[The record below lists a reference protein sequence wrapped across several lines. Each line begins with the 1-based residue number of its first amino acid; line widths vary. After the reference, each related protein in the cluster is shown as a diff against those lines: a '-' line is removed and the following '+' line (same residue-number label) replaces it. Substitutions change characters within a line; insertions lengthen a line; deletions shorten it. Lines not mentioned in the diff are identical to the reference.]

1 MKLSTDQ
8 IQTNIIHKAVGQIT
22 ESDVN
27 LAAASDAIIVGFQ
40 VRPNPMARRLAEQE
54 GVEMKTYSVIYDAID
69 EIKAAL
75 EGMLEPK
82 EVEEVLGM
90 VEIQQVFKI
99 SKVGSV
105 AGCLVQ
111 EGKVLR
117 NGFVRVI
124 RDGIVEYP
132 KKEGVRGELSSLKR
146 FKDNVNEVKSG
157 MECGLTIKNFNDI
170 KEGDMLEIYELKEVK
185 QKL

>member
-1 MKLSTDQ
+1 
-8 IQTNIIHKAVGQIT
+8 
-22 ESDVN
+22 
-27 LAAASDAIIVGFQ
+27 
-40 VRPNPMARRLAEQE
+40 MARRLAEQE
-54 GVEMKTYSVIYDAID
+54 GVELKTYSVIYDAID
-69 EIKAAL
+69 EIRAAL

-117 NGFVRVI
+117 KWVCTSNSRWYCWSI
-124 RDGIVEYP
+124 RR
-132 KKEGVRGELSSLKR
+132 K
-146 FKDNVNEVKSG
+146 
-157 MECGLTIKNFNDI
+157 
-170 KEGDMLEIYELKEVK
+170 
-185 QKL
+185 